1 MELTKQKIVTL
12 VEEVMQESAADLTA
26 GTNDGYSDG
35 KKLAIQHQGKSLQP
49 DNDGN
54 SPLRD
59 EIMAEFESKIAGQ
72 SKDYAT
78 GYEFGFRQF
87 WSALW
92 PSTVRPGQE
101 PYANAAGRAFP
112 GVFGWKGE

>member
-1 MELTKQKIVTL
+1 MKLTKQKLVTL
-12 VEEVMQESAADLTA
+12 IEEVLKESTDLQT

-35 KKLAIQHQGKSLQP
+35 KRLAIQHKGKSLQP

-54 SPLRD
+54 TPLRD
-59 EIMAEFESKIAGQ
+59 EIMAEFESKIEGM
-72 SKDYAT
+72 SEDYAT

-112 GVFGWKGE
+112 GVFGWRG